1 MPPHVT
7 VHLPSFR
14 VLLRD
19 GGKHL
24 LESTIIPLVLFY
36 LLLTLVG
43 LDGGLIAALTWSMVA
58 LGRRVVLRKKIP
70 AVLLLTTGLL
80 VARTILGLATGS
92 IFLYF
97 LQPTLQNFLIAG
109 ILLVTLPFGRPFL
122 AKLANDF
129 CAFPTDF
136 SEHPGVS
143 QFFKRVS
150 LLWALVFLTNGVTT
164 LYILAKA
171 TVGDFL
177 MVSTAGS
184 YSVVAV
190 AIGVSLLWFRRSL
203 RSEGITLRLGGPR
216 PAPVVAG
223 AAV

>member
-7 VHLPSFR
+7 VHLPSFG

-43 LDGGLIAALTWSMVA
+43 LDGGLIAALAWSMIA
-58 LGRRVVLRKKIP
+58 LGRRVVMRKPVP

-80 VARTILGLATGS
+80 VVRTILGLVTGS

-109 ILLVTLPFGRPFL
+109 VLLVTLPFGRPFL

-136 SEHPGVS
+136 SEHPGVA

-150 LLWALVFLTNGVTT
+150 LLWAMVFLTNGVTT
-164 LYILAKA
+164 LWILAKA

-184 YSVVAV
+184 YTVVGI
-190 AIGVSLLWFRRSL
+190 AICVSLLWFRRSL
-203 RSEGITLRLGGPR
+203 RGAGITLRMGGRAATGVP
-216 PAPVVAG
+216 

>member
-1 MPPHVT
+1 MPQHVT

-43 LDGGLIAALTWSMVA
+43 LDGGLIAALTWSMIA
-58 LGRRVVLRKKIP
+58 LGRRVVMRKPIP

-80 VARTILGLATGS
+80 VARTILGLVTGS

-129 CAFPTDF
+129 CAFPSDF
-136 SEHPGVS
+136 SEHPGVA

-150 LLWALVFLTNGVTT
+150 LLWALVFLTNGATT
-164 LYILAKA
+164 LWILAKA

-184 YSVVAV
+184 YTVVGL

-203 RSEGITLRLGGPR
+203 RTEGITLRMGAR
-216 PAPVVAG
+216 PAAAPVP

>member
-1 MPPHVT
+1 MPQHVT
-7 VHLPSFR
+7 VHLPSFKT
-14 VLLRD
+14 LLRD

-43 LDGGLIAALTWSMVA
+43 LDGGLIAALAWSMIA
-58 LGRRVVLRKKIP
+58 LGRRVVLRKPIP

-80 VARTILGLATGS
+80 VARTVLGLVTGS

-136 SEHPGVS
+136 SEHPGVA

-164 LYILAKA
+164 LWILAKA

-184 YSVVAV
+184 YTIVGL

-203 RSEGITLRLGGPR
+203 RSEGITLRLGAR
-216 PAPVVAG
+216 PATP

>member
-1 MPPHVT
+1 MPQHVT
-7 VHLPSFR
+7 VHLPSFQT
-14 VLLRD
+14 LLRD

-43 LDGGLIAALTWSMVA
+43 LDGGLIAALAWSMIA
-58 LGRRVVLRKKIP
+58 LGRRVVLRKPIP

-80 VARTILGLATGS
+80 VARTILGLVTGS

-109 ILLVTLPFGRPFL
+109 VLLVTLPFGRPFL

-136 SEHPGVS
+136 SEHPGVA

-150 LLWALVFLTNGVTT
+150 LLWAMVFLTNGVTT
-164 LYILAKA
+164 LWILAKA

-184 YSVVAV
+184 YTIVGL

-203 RSEGITLRLGGPR
+203 RSEGITLRLGARAIGAVP
-216 PAPVVAG
+216 

>member
-1 MPPHVT
+1 
-7 VHLPSFR
+7 
-14 VLLRD
+14 
-19 GGKHL
+19 
-24 LESTIIPLVLFY
+24 LVLFY

-43 LDGGLIAALTWSMVA
+43 LDGGLIAALAWSMIA
-58 LGRRVVLRKKIP
+58 LGRRVIMRKPIP

-80 VARTILGLATGS
+80 VARTVLGLVTGS

-109 ILLVTLPFGRPFL
+109 VLLVTLPFGRPFL

-129 CAFPTDF
+129 CAFPSDF
-136 SEHPGVS
+136 SEHPGVA

-150 LLWALVFLTNGVTT
+150 LLWALVFMTNGATT

-184 YSVVAV
+184 YTVVGI
-190 AIGVSLLWFRRSL
+190 AICVSLLWFRRSL
-203 RSEGITLRLGGPR
+203 RSEGITLRLGAR
-216 PAPVVAG
+216 PAAVP
-223 AAV
+223 AAA

>member
-1 MPPHVT
+1 MPQHLT

-14 VLLRD
+14 TLLRD
-19 GGKHL
+19 GGKHI

-43 LDGGLIAALTWSMVA
+43 LDGGLIAALAWSMIA
-58 LGRRVVLRKKIP
+58 LGRRVVMRKPIP

-80 VARTILGLATGS
+80 VARTILGLVTGS

-109 ILLVTLPFGRPFL
+109 VLLVTLPFGRPFL

-129 CAFPTDF
+129 CAFPTSF
-136 SEHPGVS
+136 SEHPGVA

-150 LLWALVFLTNGVTT
+150 LLWAMVFLTNGVTT
-164 LYILAKA
+164 LWILAKA

-184 YSVVAV
+184 YTIVGI
-190 AIGVSLLWFRRSL
+190 AICVSLLWFRRSL
-203 RSEGITLRLGGPR
+203 RSEGITLRLGAR
-216 PAPVVAG
+216 PAAVP